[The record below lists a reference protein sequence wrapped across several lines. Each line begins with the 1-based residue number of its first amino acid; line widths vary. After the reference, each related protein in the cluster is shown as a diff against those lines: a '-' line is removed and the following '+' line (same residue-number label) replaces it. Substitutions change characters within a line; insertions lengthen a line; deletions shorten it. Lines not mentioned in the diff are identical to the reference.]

1 MTNTE
6 FVTSIQRI
14 YSDVRS
20 VGGSIV
26 VDGENRTRSA
36 DEGPYGS
43 IKSSVQLAWDL
54 MARLDSDE
62 LRSVVDRIDEII
74 RHARHCREAQT
85 DPLTRDP
92 KAKCRP
98 VVRIDETGLPEVEWM
113 R

>member
-6 FVTSIQRI
+6 FVTAMQKI
-14 YSDVRS
+14 YSEVRS

-43 IKSSVQLAWDL
+43 IKLSVQLAWDL

-62 LRSVVDRIDEII
+62 LRSVVDRIEEII
-74 RHARHCREAQT
+74 RQARHCREAQEN
-85 DPLTRDP
+85 PLTKDP

-98 VVRIDETGLPEVEWM
+98 VVRIDESGLPEVDWM